1 MRIVVNPEAYVIRP
15 NNQFSLNKDVGKYK
29 VAQLSTEGGMIN
41 ILAVSPFEDVSHT
54 DILTFLKSAY
64 SLLERKAA

>member
-1 MRIVVNPEAYVIRP
+1 VRIVVNSEAYIIKP

-29 VAQLSTEGGMIN
+29 IQQLSTEGGMIN
-41 ILAVSPFEDVSHT
+41 ILAVSPFEEVEQEH
-54 DILTFLKSAY
+54 ILGFLKSAY